1 MYVICRGTI
10 SCQVSGKEVRQITSG
25 NSFGDIALFSRQV
38 FSLLHEHEEIL
49 GDAGPRTGPGLNLES
64 AATRLASIAFTIS
77 RTPTSSMSSH
87 LVPSYRGGL
96 ARRGR
101 GPDPRKLS
109 RAIIH
114 TSENPMMGG
123 LH

>member
-1 MYVICRGTI
+1 MYVICRGSV
-10 SCQVSGKEVRQITSG
+10 SCQVSGKEMRQITSG
-25 NSFGDIALFSRQV
+25 NSFGDMALFLRQV
-38 FSLLHEHEEIL
+38 FSLLHEHEEVL
-49 GDAGPRTGPGLNLES
+49 GDAGPRPGNLES
-64 AATRLASIAFTIS
+64 AAARLASIAFAIS
-77 RTPTSSMSSH
+77 RTPASSVSSH

-109 RAIIH
+109 RAVLH
-114 TSENPMMGG
+114 TPENPMIGG